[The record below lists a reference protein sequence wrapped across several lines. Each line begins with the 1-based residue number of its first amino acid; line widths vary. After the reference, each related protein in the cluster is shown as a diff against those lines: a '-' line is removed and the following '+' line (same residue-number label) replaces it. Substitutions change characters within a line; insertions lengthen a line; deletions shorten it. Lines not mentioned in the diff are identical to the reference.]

1 MNEKKNS
8 DLLFR
13 LDCSMALHQRAVWVL
28 LLLAAILGALICYR
42 FLPAEH
48 STVGSFILLMLLVF
62 VYRWA
67 SAAPKRALT
76 AWQKRTQENPALR
89 QDMYNFV
96 LELEKAL
103 PFAQR
108 KEMNFSLT
116 GWKAALLSSLGKKEE
131 ALSLLRSFDQ
141 YWDESQ
147 KKMFQ
152 DMIQK
157 ISGES
162 ADAEQKEKE

>member
-8 DLLFR
+8 DPLFR

-48 STVGSFILLMLLVF
+48 SAVGSFILLMLLVF

-67 SAAPKRALT
+67 SAAPKRALM
-76 AWQKRTQENPALR
+76 AWRKRTQEDPALR
-89 QDMYNFV
+89 QDMYDFV

-157 ISGES
+157 ISGDRTE
-162 ADAEQKEKE
+162 